1 MDDIERLNELC
12 SLAAIERDS
21 KKLIALGCEINKLLQ
36 GKQLKVIFEP
46 TAVQTM
52 SKKQAA

>member
-1 MDDIERLNELC
+1 MEDIQRLIELC
-12 SLAAIERDS
+12 SLAAIGRDP

-36 GKQLKVIFEP
+36 GKRKVIFEP
-46 TAVQTM
+46 TAEQTM